1 MQPPRIVFVSGLS
14 GAGKST
20 VAHALEDLQYW
31 CIDNLPSELLPK
43 LLALAAAAGGRID
56 RLAVVCDA
64 RDPALVQVLP
74 PLLDELRG
82 QQRAV
87 DLLFLESADEVL
99 TRRFERT
106 GRPHPLAGAG
116 RDIAQALALE
126 RRLLAPVRAR
136 ATQIIDTSALTPHQL
151 RQVVASRSEGT
162 TGSRLEVGLLSFGF
176 PQGVPPEVDI
186 VIDVRCLP
194 DPATEPALAERD
206 GLDPQLRQYVLGG
219 APAQRLIDR
228 CVDLLAFLFPLYQRE
243 GKAYLTVGLGC
254 SDGARRAL
262 ACAVAIEE
270 RLGPLGIES
279 RRRNL
284 GAIASSRRLGDD
296 GTRGREP

>member
-43 LLALAAAAGGRID
+43 LMALAAAAGGRID

-64 RDPALVQVLP
+64 RDPALGQVLP
-74 PLLDELRG
+74 PLLDDLRA
-82 QQRAV
+82 RHWAV
-87 DLLFLESADEVL
+87 DLLFLESADAVL

-106 GRPHPLAGAG
+106 GRPHPLAAEG

-126 RRLLAPVRAR
+126 RQLLAPVRAR

-151 RQVVASRSEGT
+151 RQVVASRSEGG

-176 PQGVPPEVDI
+176 PHGVPPEVDI
-186 VIDVRCLP
+186 VVDLRCLP
-194 DPATEPALAERD
+194 DPAGDPVLADRD
-206 GLDPQLRQYVLGG
+206 GLDPRVRDFVLGS

-228 CVDLLAFLFPLYQRE
+228 CVDLLTFLFPLYQRE

-270 RLGPLGIES
+270 RLRPLGIES
-279 RRRNL
+279 RLRAL
-284 GAIASSRRLGDD
+284 GAIASVERLGDD
-296 GTRGREP
+296 DARSREP